1 MPKNIKGT
9 SSLVGKN
16 VQNSES
22 IGNLTAD
29 TIRTNTLV
37 ATNATITN
45 LTNTELQTATTNIA
59 TNVTNIATNASAI
72 STNTSNIS
80 TNASAISTNTSNI
93 STNASA
99 ISTNATSI
107 AGKQDTITAGDGLSF
122 VGATLNAEVTQAEV
136 DAKQD
141 TITSSTSLSCADIN
155 CNSNSLTGV
164 TSMSCQSL
172 EIHNTSN
179 LLSFLDFG
187 SGDFKFRSIY
197 NENGNHYQLQLRDA
211 NGLNNQ
217 KKLQIN
223 YDSVDIHNAEFDL
236 NSNDIVNVN
245 SLNTIT
251 STEIGYLDGVTSSI
265 QTQLDSKLTSGG
277 AASFSSLNLNS
288 GNLTNGGTGNFT
300 AINLNGSD
308 LQGKID
314 DKADLFGLLLP
325 LEISTGGIPFDA
337 ISLKYDTSQFTLN
350 ASDELSLNGAVPSD
364 ITSADYISF
373 FVNGETVAS
382 DNFSLKLRAD
392 GKVKIKSG
400 DLDMANNKVTNVSE
414 IENAVRIM
422 EFGGDPD
429 SVTNNLWGND
439 NIHDTWATSID
450 VNGSGMVTESS
461 GVFTITEAG
470 TYTITVN
477 CVVEDQ
483 TYNNRIVAGMY
494 LSLNDDTSRFRGA
507 TSGTSFALC
516 YLRFDDYGFGESMTF
531 SLTEVFSANDT
542 IRFKTKL
549 GTNSDARN
557 YNDTLADNKL
567 KWWAGARFQKLLRA

>member
-141 TITSSTSLSCADIN
+141 TITSSTSLSCADIDLN
-155 CNSNSLTGV
+155 TNSITGATSITCRSIELHNST
-164 TSMSCQSL
+164 
-172 EIHNTSN
+172 NN
-179 LLSFLDFG
+179 LSFLDFG
-187 SGDFKFRSIY
+187 DGDYRFRQLY
-197 NENGNHYQLQLRDA
+197 NQN
-211 NGLNNQ
+211 NNQ
-217 KKLQIN
+217 FIFSIDDATGENPENKMLISRTEVN
-223 YDSVDIHNAEFDL
+223 ILNAVLDM
-236 NSNDIVNVN
+236 NSNDITNAN
-245 SLNTIT
+245 SLNGIT

-265 QTQLDSKLTSGG
+265 QTQLDSKLTGGG

-516 YLRFDDYGFGESMTF
+516 YLRHDDYGFGESMTF

-542 IRFKTKL
+542 IRFKTKI

-567 KWWAGARFQKLLRA
+567 KWWAGARFQKHLRA

>member
-1 MPKNIKGT
+1 MTKNIKGT
-9 SSLVGKN
+9 SSLAGKN

-29 TIRTNTLV
+29 TIRANTLV

-45 LTNTELQTATTNIA
+45 LTNTELQSATTNIA

-80 TNASAISTNTSNI
+80 TNASAISTNATNI
-93 STNASA
+93 S
-99 ISTNATSI
+99 
-107 AGKQDTITAGDGLSF
+107 GKQA
-122 VGATLNAEVTQAEV
+122 
-136 DAKQD
+136 

-155 CNSNSLTGV
+155 CNSNTLTGV
-164 TSMSCQSL
+164 TSLSCQSL
-172 EIHNTSN
+172 EIHNTSS

-197 NENGNHYQLQLRDA
+197 NETNNNYQLQLRDA

-236 NSNDIVNVN
+236 NSNDIVNVA
-245 SLNTIT
+245 SLNSIT

-265 QTQLDSKLTSGG
+265 QTQLDSKLTGGG
-277 AASFSSLNLNS
+277 AGSFSSMNLNS

-314 DKADLFGLLLP
+314 DKANTFVLTMP
-325 LEISTGGIPFDA
+325 LEIAGSAIRLNFKST
-337 ISLKYDTSQFTLN
+337 QFQVN
-350 ASDELSLNGAVPSD
+350 ASNELELIGLLPTLTADLDMGNND
-364 ITSADYISF
+364 IVNVENVTSASAISF
-373 FVNGETVAS
+373 FANGATVAS
-382 DNFSLKLRAD
+382 DNFSLKLRSD

-400 DLDMANNKVTNVSE
+400 DLDMGNNKVTNVSE
-414 IENAVRIM
+414 VENAVRIM

-429 SVTNNLWGND
+429 SVTNNLWGSD
-439 NIHDTWATSID
+439 NIHNTWATGID

-477 CVVEDQ
+477 GVVEDQ
-483 TYNNRIVAGMY
+483 TFNNRITAGMY
-494 LSLNDDTSRFRGA
+494 LSLNDDTSGFRS
-507 TSGTSFALC
+507 TSSGTSFALC
-516 YLRFDDYGFGESMTF
+516 YIRDDNFGVGSSYTF
-531 SLTEVFSANDT
+531 SVTQVFSASDNV
-542 IRFKTKL
+542 RLKTKL
-549 GTNSDARN
+549 GTNSDNRN
-557 YNDTLADNKL
+557 YNDTLADSAL
-567 KWWAGARFQKLLRA
+567 KWWCGIRFVKHLRA

>member
-1 MPKNIKGT
+1 MVKNIKGT
-9 SSLVGKN
+9 SSLAGKN

-29 TIRTNTLV
+29 TIRTTTLV

-59 TNVTNIATNASAI
+59 TNASNVATNASAI

-107 AGKQDTITAGDGLSF
+107 AGKQA
-122 VGATLNAEVTQAEV
+122 
-136 DAKQD
+136 

-164 TSMSCQSL
+164 TSLSCQSL

-187 SGDFKFRSIY
+187 SGDFKFRTIY

-217 KKLQIN
+217 KKLQVN
-223 YDSVDIHNAEFDL
+223 YDSVDIHNAQFDL

-251 STEIGYLDGVTSSI
+251 STEIGYLDGVTSAI

-277 AASFSSLNLNS
+277 AGSFSSMNLNS
-288 GNLTNGGTGNFT
+288 GNLTNGGTGNFS

-314 DKADLFGLLLP
+314 DKANTFVLTMP
-325 LEISTGGIPFDA
+325 LEIAGSAIRLNFKST
-337 ISLKYDTSQFTLN
+337 QFQVN
-350 ASDELSLNGAVPSD
+350 ASNELELIGLLPTLTADLNMGNND
-364 ITSADYISF
+364 IVNVENVTSASAISF
-373 FVNGETVAS
+373 FANGATVAS
-382 DNFSLKLRAD
+382 DNFSLKLRSD

-400 DLDMANNKVTNVSE
+400 DLDMGNNKVTNVSE

-422 EFGGDPD
+422 EFGADPD

-439 NIHDTWATSID
+439 NVHDTWASSID
-450 VNGSGMVTESS
+450 VNGSGMISAPFND

-516 YLRFDDYGFGESMTF
+516 YLRHDDYGFGESMTF

-542 IRFKTKL
+542 IRFKTKI

-567 KWWAGARFQKLLRA
+567 KWWAGARFQKHLRA